1 MKQFQK
7 QKSIKKT
14 LFFAMAG
21 LAVLISILCG
31 IINSVILYSDSVNN
45 IKTRISENVT
55 AYNHSVQ
62 NAINTYKTKIESIA
76 QNTQIT
82 DVNRTTNQKEIL
94 LQQLASNYGF
104 SSVMVSDSSGKTLE
118 QADISQSDYFKQAAA
133 GKTYITSTMTDKNSS
148 DIILIISTKI
158 NNGGSNGV
166 VYAYLASDTF
176 SKMIDDVSIG
186 KSGYGFITDKQ
197 GKIIAHKDRNVVNN
211 FTNYIEESK
220 KDSSYADLA
229 SVIKNMTAGKTG
241 TQTIRVKGVSQCIGY
256 TKMPDTNGW
265 SIGVSVNTSELMAG
279 FYQSIF
285 ITIAL
290 VVFFIVLSVFL
301 ALRISKPIVN
311 PIISLVARIQ
321 KLAEGDLHSEV
332 PQVDSEDEIGML
344 SKSFSATVSI
354 LKGYVEEI
362 SSMLSGLENGNCT
375 IRTSQNY
382 KGDFIEIRDS
392 LNAIASKLNG
402 LFTNIS
408 QSAEQVT
415 MGASQVSDA
424 SQMLSQ
430 GASQQASSV
439 EKLSDSISKI
449 AQAVNETAANAANA
463 NQFSLSASEEVEH
476 GNNQMKEM
484 VQAIREISVA
494 SGEIRKVI
502 KTIEE
507 IAFQTNILALN
518 AAVEAEHA
526 GTAGK
531 GFAVVA
537 DEVRNLAGKSAEA
550 AKDTTRLIESSVQK
564 VESGTKIAGE
574 TADSLNSVFESVK
587 KTASLIREIS
597 KASNDEAA
605 SINQITTHVNRISS
619 VVQTNSATSEESA
632 ATSEEL
638 SSQAQI
644 LEEVLSQ
651 LKLSKS

>member
-1 MKQFQK
+1 MKRFQK

-21 LAVLISILCG
+21 LAVLISIFCG
-31 IINSVILYSDSVNN
+31 IINSVILYSDSVSN

-62 NAINTYKTKIESIA
+62 NAMNTYKTKIESIA
-76 QNTQIT
+76 RNTQIT
-82 DVNRTTNQKEIL
+82 DVNRTTNQKKII
-94 LQQLASNYGF
+94 LQQLASDYGF
-104 SSVMVSDSSGKTLE
+104 SSVMVSDSSGKTLD
-118 QADISQSDYFKQAAA
+118 QADISQSDYFKQAAT
-133 GKTYITSTMTDKNSS
+133 GKAYITSTVTDKNSS

-197 GKIIAHKDRNVVNN
+197 GKTIAHKDRKVVNN
-211 FTNYIEESK
+211 FTNYIEDAK

-241 TQTIRVKGVSQCIGY
+241 TQTIQVKGVSQCIGY
-256 TKMPDTNGW
+256 AKIPDTNGW
-265 SIGVSVNTSELMAG
+265 SIGVSANTSELMAG
-279 FYQSIF
+279 FYQSIL

-290 VVFFIVLSVFL
+290 VAFFIVLSVFL
-301 ALRISKPIVN
+301 TLKISKPIVN

-332 PQVDSEDEIGML
+332 PQLDSEDEIGTL

-362 SSMLSGLENGNCT
+362 SSMLSSLENGDCT

-392 LNAIASKLNG
+392 LNAIASKLNA
-402 LFTNIS
+402 LFTDVS
-408 QSAEQVT
+408 QSAEQVA
-415 MGASQVSDA
+415 MGAGQVSDA

-430 GASQQASSV
+430 GASQQANSV
-439 EKLSDSISKI
+439 EKLSDSIFKI
-449 AQAVNETAANAANA
+449 AQSVNHTAANAANA
-463 NQFSLSASEEVEH
+463 NQFSLSASKEVER
-476 GNNQMKEM
+476 GNSLMKEM
-484 VQAIREISVA
+484 IRAIQDISEA
-494 SGEIRKVI
+494 SGKIGKVI

-526 GTAGK
+526 GSAGK
-531 GFAVVA
+531 GFTVVA
-537 DEVRNLAGKSAEA
+537 DEVRSLAGKSAEA
-550 AKDTTRLIESSVQK
+550 AKDTTCLIESSTQR
-564 VESGTKIAGE
+564 VENGTKIAGE
-574 TADSLNSVFESVK
+574 TAESLHSIFESVK
-587 KTASLIREIS
+587 KTTSLIHEIS
-597 KASNDEAA
+597 KASSAEAS
-605 SINQITTHVNRISS
+605 SINQITEHVNQISS
-619 VVQTNSATSEESA
+619 VVQTNSAASEESA

-638 SSQAQI
+638 SSQAQ
-644 LEEVLSQ
+644 LLKQALLQ
-651 LKLSKS
+651 LKLSKR

>member
-1 MKQFQK
+1 VKRFQK
-7 QKSIKKT
+7 QKSIQKA
-14 LFFAMAG
+14 LSFAMVS

-31 IINSVILYSDSVNN
+31 IINSVMLYSDSVSN
-45 IKTRISENVT
+45 IKTRISENIT
-55 AYNHSVQ
+55 AYNHSIQ

-82 DVNRTTNQKEIL
+82 DVNRTTSQKEIL

-104 SSVMVSDSSGKTLE
+104 SSVMVSDSSGKALD

-133 GKTYITSTMTDKNSS
+133 GKTYITSTMTNKNSS

-197 GKIIAHKDRNVVNN
+197 GKIIAQKDRNVVNK
-211 FTNYIEESK
+211 FTNYIEKAK

-229 SVIKNMTAGKTG
+229 SVIKNMAAGKTG
-241 TQTIRVKGVSQCIGY
+241 TQTIQVKGVSQCIGY
-256 TKMPDTNGW
+256 AKIPDTNGW
-265 SIGVSVNTSELMAG
+265 SIGMSVNTSELMAG
-279 FYQSIF
+279 FYQSII

-290 VVFFIVLSVFL
+290 IVFFIILSVFL
-301 ALRISKPIVN
+301 ALKISKPIVN
-311 PIISLVARIQ
+311 PIISMVARIQ

-344 SKSFSATVSI
+344 SKSFSTTVSI
-354 LKGYVEEI
+354 LKGYIEEI
-362 SSMLSGLENGNCT
+362 SSMLSSLENGDCT

-382 KGDFIEIRDS
+382 KGDFIEIKDS
-392 LNAIASKLNG
+392 LNAIALKLNG

-408 QSAEQVT
+408 QSTEQVT

-439 EKLSDSISKI
+439 EELSDSISKI

-463 NQFSLSASEEVEH
+463 NQFSLSASEEVER
-476 GNNQMKEM
+476 GNKQMKEM
-484 VQAIREISVA
+484 IQAIREISVA
-494 SGEIRKVI
+494 SDKIRKVI

-537 DEVRNLAGKSAEA
+537 DEVRNLAGKSSEA
-550 AKDTTRLIESSVQK
+550 AKDTTRLIESSIQK
-564 VESGTKIAGE
+564 VENGTKIAGE

-605 SINQITTHVNRISS
+605 SINQITAHVNRISS

-638 SSQAQI
+638 SSQAQM

-651 LKLSKS
+651 LKLSKN